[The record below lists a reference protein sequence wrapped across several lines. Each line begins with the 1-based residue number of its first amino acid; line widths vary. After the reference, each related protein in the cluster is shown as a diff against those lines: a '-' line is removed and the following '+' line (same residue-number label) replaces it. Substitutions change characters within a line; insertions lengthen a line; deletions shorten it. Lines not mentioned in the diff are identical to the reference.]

1 MTRTDPAATGII
13 DALDS
18 FYCYNITAALWADA
32 VINRLEGLAIFLLG
46 DELAEIADR
55 ARAAAR
61 RLADRI
67 GDLGGAI
74 TADPRQLLDRSI
86 PVDFALPD
94 CSDITSIGEC
104 GLQRLNAIIGAYETF
119 LDQVRGTDDL
129 SFRLVLKL
137 LAAETHQ
144 RADLQAALA
153 RRS

>member
-1 MTRTDPAATGII
+1 MTRTDTATTGIMGT
-13 DALDS
+13 LDS
-18 FYCYNITAALWADA
+18 FYCYNVTAALWADA

-46 DELAEIADR
+46 DELAEVADR

-86 PVDFALPD
+86 PVEFALPD
-94 CSDITSIGEC
+94 CSDVASIGEYA
-104 GLQRLNAIIGAYETF
+104 LKRLNTIIDAYEAF
-119 LDQVRGTDDL
+119 LNRVRGTDDL
-129 SFRLVLKL
+129 SFHLVLDL

-153 RRS
+153 QRS

>member
-1 MTRTDPAATGII
+1 MTRTGTAATEIT
-13 DALDS
+13 DTLDS
-18 FYCYNITAALWADA
+18 FYCYNITAALWTDA
-32 VINRLEGLAIFLLG
+32 VINRLEGLAIFLLR
-46 DELAEIADR
+46 DELAKVAGR
-55 ARAAAR
+55 ARTAAR

-74 TADPRQLLDRSI
+74 TADPRQLLDHSI

-94 CSDITSIGEC
+94 CSDIASIGEYA
-104 GLQRLNAIIGAYETF
+104 LQRLNAIIAAYEAF

-129 SFRLVLKL
+129 SFHLVLDL

-153 RRS
+153 QRS

>member
-1 MTRTDPAATGII
+1 M
-13 DALDS
+13 
-18 FYCYNITAALWADA
+18 
-32 VINRLEGLAIFLLG
+32 INRLESLAIFLLG

-55 ARAAAR
+55 ARAAER

-86 PVDFALPD
+86 PVEFVLPD
-94 CSDITSIGEC
+94 CSDVASIGEY
-104 GLQRLNAIIGAYETF
+104 GLQRLNAIIGAYQAF
-119 LDQVRGTDDL
+119 LDRVRGTDDL
-129 SFRLVLKL
+129 SFHLVLDL

-153 RRS
+153 QRT

>member
-1 MTRTDPAATGII
+1 MAASQFLSWTAPANHTPPARPDAPQRAEAGPNPPQGKTELMTRADTATTEII
-13 DALDS
+13 DTLDS
-18 FYCYNITAALWADA
+18 FYCYNVTAALWADA

-86 PVDFALPD
+86 PVEFVLPD
-94 CSDITSIGEC
+94 CSDVASIGE
-104 GLQRLNAIIGAYETF
+104 
-119 LDQVRGTDDL
+119 
-129 SFRLVLKL
+129 
-137 LAAETHQ
+137 
-144 RADLQAALA
+144 
-153 RRS
+153 